1 MHVGISGDATIISI
15 FTSNYDLESS
25 CLESLQRLDMFKN
38 LTVVNVAPVSGK
50 DRESFALSYLTR
62 CVEESV
68 APWKG
73 MIDINLDIPYGTGD
87 TRPLVRYLK
96 MLSFYIHSL
105 ISTSKAITDGNASS
119 IHVLVSYDASNQLTS
134 VQSGK
139 QLLQLKSG
147 SFQNLY
153 AVNPS
158 ALDSRASGTVL
169 ELQKLHPHLKNPEE
183 LLQILDFYFAQTLV
197 PAVILSHNKQLISDL
212 INLLSKSVGVHGI
225 SNIDPS
231 SHKMMKSLYDPSDTP
246 NLRDDILN
254 IIHADE
260 TSLVAVELCC
270 QTKDSQLQIREI
282 IEDTPSQTA
291 FSTER
296 SALHKDGLLF
306 GVFVDGVI
314 TPEIESRASL
324 II

>member
-1 MHVGISGDATIISI
+1 
-15 FTSNYDLESS
+15 
-25 CLESLQRLDMFKN
+25 MFKN
-38 LTVVNVAPVSGK
+38 LTIVNVAPVSGK
-50 DRESFALSYLTR
+50 DREVFSLSYLTR
-62 CVEESV
+62 CVEESL
-68 APWKG
+68 APSWKG
-73 MIDINLDIPYGTGD
+73 TIDISLDIPYGTGD
-87 TRPLVRYLK
+87 TRPLVRYLR
-96 MLSFYIHSL
+96 MLSFYICKL
-105 ISTSKAITDGNASS
+105 ILTSKAINDGNGTG
-119 IHVLVSYDASNQLTS
+119 IQVLVSFDASGEIT

-147 SFQNLY
+147 SFHNLY

-158 ALDSRASGTVL
+158 ALDSRASATVL
-169 ELQKLHPHLKNPEE
+169 ALQKLHSDLKNPEE
-183 LLQILDFYFAQTLV
+183 LSQILDFYFAKTLA
-197 PAVILSHNKQLISDL
+197 PAVILSHNKQLIGDL
-212 INLLSKSVGVHGI
+212 INLLSKSDGVHGI
-225 SNIDPS
+225 SNIDPA

-270 QTKDSQLQIREI
+270 HTKDSQLQIREI

-296 SALHKDGLLF
+296 SALRKDGLLF
-306 GVFVDGVI
+306 GVFVDGEI